1 VDGVRRPRPAR
12 ILLIQHKE
20 INMNKNTSAFSFI
33 LNSVKPFKF
42 YLGLHLFVIIYNA
55 IDLSLWPYLSKLLV
69 DKLSAAPREQIFE
82 QVWPAAALL
91 ILFTVLPGFVW
102 RVCDFGWMKLTPLMK
117 KKITTETMEYAL
129 QHSNSF
135 FQNNFAGSLANKV
148 RDLANASPRIVEVM
162 LYSFVNV
169 ALSVVIAF
177 FALFSIHKYFAFG
190 LLVWAAI
197 FIITAIKSSKTAGAM
212 SLGIANQQTK
222 IMGNI
227 VDVFGNIANVKFF
240 SRRKFEE
247 KRVADFEDEYN
258 GLYRKRGWF
267 ILKFYTLQA
276 MTFNIYY
283 IACIVAMIY
292 LYQQNLVTLGDF
304 LMLFTINNFAIHL
317 MWQAA
322 NELRTFLEELG
333 TVNQALQIINVPLE
347 IKDGEQILAVKKG
360 EIIFENVEF
369 AYKNSSPLFAQKSIT
384 IKAGEKVGLVG
395 HSGGGKSTFVNL
407 ILRSFDV
414 TSGRILIDGQN
425 ISQVTQDS
433 LREAI
438 GLIPQDPSLFH
449 RTLAENISYGV
460 SSHPSS
466 PSSSSSLVQST
477 EDPVSLQTNSRD
489 PRTCGSRM
497 TDVGSAHVEISDV
510 GMMDKIIE
518 AAKNAHA
525 HEFIQNLQQGYD
537 SLVGERGIKLSGG
550 QRQRI
555 AIARAFLKNAPILI
569 LDEATSQLDSIT
581 ENFIQDSLKKLM
593 EHKTTIV
600 VAHRLSTLQ
609 IMDRILV
616 FDHGKIVEDGNHQEL
631 LAQNGVYKK
640 LWDAQI
646 GGSMTNA
653 VESAEAFLVWDF
665 AENPK

>member
-1 VDGVRRPRPAR
+1 M
-12 ILLIQHKE
+12 Q
-20 INMNKNTSAFSFI
+20 KNTSAFSFL

-42 YLGLHLFVIIYNA
+42 YLGLHLFVVVYNA

-69 DKLSAAPREQIFE
+69 DKLSSAPHDQLIE
-82 QVWPAAALL
+82 QVWPAAVLL
-91 ILFTVLPGFVW
+91 IIFTALPGFVW
-102 RVCDFGWMKLTPLMK
+102 RICDYGWIKLTPLMK
-117 KKITTETMEYAL
+117 KKITTEAMDYTM
-129 QHSNSF
+129 QHSHNF

-148 RDLANASPRIVEVM
+148 RDLANSTPRIVEVI

-169 ALSVVIAF
+169 GLTIVVAF

-190 LLVWAAI
+190 LLIWAFI
-197 FIITAIKSSKTAGAM
+197 FVLTAIKSAKKAGNM
-212 SLGIANQQTK
+212 SLEIANQQST

-240 SRRKFEE
+240 ANRNFEE
-247 KRVADFEDEYN
+247 KRVGELEDKYN

-267 ILKFYTLQA
+267 ILKFYTVQA
-276 MTFNIYY
+276 LTFNIYY
-283 IACIVAMIY
+283 IACIVAMIW
-292 LYQQNLVTLGDF
+292 LYKENAVTLGDF

-322 NELRTFLEELG
+322 NELRSFLEELG

-347 IKDGEQILAVKKG
+347 IKDGEEILDVKKG

-369 AYKNSSPLFAQKSIT
+369 GYKNSAPIFTGKSLT
-384 IKAGEKVGLVG
+384 IKPGEKVGLVG

-414 TSGRILIDGQN
+414 TKGRILIDGQD
-425 ISQVTQDS
+425 ISKATQNS
-433 LREAI
+433 LRANI

-449 RTLAENISYGV
+449 RTLLENISYGTAN
-460 SSHPSS
+460 SSE
-466 PSSSSSLVQST
+466 T
-477 EDPVSLQTNSRD
+477 E
-489 PRTCGSRM
+489 
-497 TDVGSAHVEISDV
+497 
-510 GMMDKIIE
+510 IIE
-518 AAKNAHA
+518 AAKKAHA
-525 HEFIQNLQQGYD
+525 HDFIEKLPQNY
-537 SLVGERGIKLSGG
+537 SALVGERGVKLSGG

-581 ENFIQDSLKKLM
+581 ENIIQDSLKKLM
-593 EHKTTIV
+593 QNKTTLV

-616 FDHGKIVEDGNHQEL
+616 FDHGKIVEDGNHEEL
-631 LAQNGVYKK
+631 LALNGTYKK
-640 LWDAQI
+640 LWSAQV
-646 GGSMTNA
+646 GGVLTNT
-653 VESAEAFLVWDF
+653 VENAEAFLVWDF